1 MNYRAIRYILFRVLE
16 MLGALYLLPTAVSL
30 IYGERSTV
38 MFLSLAVFFFAI
50 GYAGTRNRPTPLV
63 FYAREG
69 FVVTALAWIVISA
82 FGAVPFVL
90 SGAIPDYL
98 DALFETVSGFTT
110 TGASIL
116 SNVEHM
122 EKGVMFWR
130 CFTHWV
136 GGMGF
141 LVFMLA
147 VLPLSEGYSMHLMRA
162 ESPGPSVGKFVPR
175 VRQTAEILY
184 AIYLGI
190 TLTEIICLMISGLT
204 LYEASTLTFST
215 VGTGGFSITNAGI
228 NPYPVASQMIITFF
242 MALCGINFS
251 VFYFFIIKRPDEA
264 VKSDEAKWYLVTML
278 VSAVLIAIN
287 VYAAGLGTT
296 PGETLHHSLFTV
308 ASVMTTTGFATWD
321 FNLWPEFSR
330 TLLFCLMLV
339 GACAGSTGGGFKFSR
354 LVILVRNIRNELG
367 FVVHPKSIK
376 RVYMDGAVVE
386 RTTVKSVTA
395 YLSIYVCVYIV
406 SFIILSLDK
415 FDFTTNMTAVAATLN
430 NIGPGLNVVGATGN
444 YGGFSAVSKIV
455 LIFDMLAGRL
465 ELMPMLILLRRSTWK
480 K

>member
-1 MNYRAIRYILFRVLE
+1 MNYKAVRFILYRVMQL
-16 MLGALYLLPTAVSL
+16 LGVLYLLPALVCL
-30 IYGERSTV
+30 IYQERSV
-38 MFLSLAVFFFAI
+38 LIFFVLAAFCFAV
-50 GYAGTRNRPTPLV
+50 GFAGTRKRPVPFV

-69 FVVTALAWIVISA
+69 FVVTALSWIVISA
-82 FGAVPFVL
+82 FGAIPFVA
-90 SGAIPDYL
+90 SGAIPNYL

-116 SNVEHM
+116 SDVEHM

-147 VLPLSEGYSMHLMRA
+147 VLPLADGYSMHLMRA

-190 TLTEIICLMISGLT
+190 TITEIICLKISGLS

-215 VGTGGFSITNAGI
+215 VGTGGFSITNGGI
-228 NPYPVASQMIITFF
+228 NPYPIASQMIITFF
-242 MALCGINFS
+242 MALCGINFG
-251 VFYFFIIKRPDEA
+251 VFYFFIIRRPDEA
-264 VKSDEAKWYLVTML
+264 VKSDEARWYLITML
-278 VSAVLIAIN
+278 TGSILIALN
-287 VYAAGLGTT
+287 VYRVNGGMSLPMTF
-296 PGETLHHSLFTV
+296 HHSLFTV
-308 ASVMTTTGFATWD
+308 ASIMTTTGFCTLD
-321 FNLWPEFSR
+321 FNLWPEFSKA
-330 TLLFCLMLV
+330 LLFTMMLV

-354 LVILVRNIRNELG
+354 LVILVRSIRNELG

-386 RTTVKSVTA
+386 RTTVKSVSA
-395 YLSIYVCVYIV
+395 YLGIYVCIYVL
-406 SFIILSLDK
+406 SFLVLSLDR

-444 YGGFSAVSKIV
+444 YGGFSVISKIV